1 MSTLSADLEAAAQ
14 AALARGGR
22 EDLGPPL
29 AEALAAARQAYA
41 PYSRFR
47 VGAVIVTDTRRH
59 FGGCNVENVSYPL
72 GTCAERDALAAYV
85 LGREEGEQVQTLT
98 LVAIQ
103 DGPEGPMPVA
113 CSPCGAC
120 RQAILELAPG
130 SEVQFLWGS
139 PLTSSPSARPSCSP
153 RPSNSA
159 SQTIQTQAH
168 LTAQTPPTPRSEP

>member
-139 PLTSSPSARPSCSP
+139 PLTLVAVRPAELLPKAFEFSVP
-153 RPSNSA
+153 DNPD
-159 SQTIQTQAH
+159 TG
-168 LTAQTPPTPRSEP
+168 TPDGPDAADAPE